1 MAWFYLFIAGIF
13 EIFWAVGIKYCDGFK
28 ITLPLI
34 LVIISMAL
42 SVIFLGLATRTIPMS
57 IAYAVW
63 TGIGI
68 IGVFTYGLF
77 ILKDPISVKNII
89 FVGMILIGIV
99 GLKLGIK

>member
-28 ITLPLI
+28 ITLPLV
-34 LVIISMAL
+34 LVIISMTL
-42 SVIFLGLATRTIPMS
+42 IVIFLGLATRTIPMS

>member
-28 ITLPLI
+28 ITLPLV
-34 LVIISMAL
+34 LVIISMTL
-42 SVIFLGLATRTIPMS
+42 SVIFLGSATRTIPMS

>member
-1 MAWFYLFIAGIF
+1 MAWFYLFVAGIF

-28 ITLPLI
+28 ITLPLV
-34 LVIISMAL
+34 LVIISMTL
-42 SVIFLGLATRTIPMS
+42 SIIFLGLATKTIPMS

>member
-28 ITLPLI
+28 ITLPLV
-34 LVIISMAL
+34 LVIISMTL